1 MSKVRVDGMAEA
13 LGAVLEDYG
22 QEVRDTVKRTVKAAG
37 ESCKE
42 DIQRRS
48 PARKQRRAYQK
59 GWRCETVYDGPKGI
73 RVRVGNKT
81 KGQLTHLLEHGHAK
95 VGGGRVEGIPHI
107 RPAEEKM
114 QRQLL
119 LDLKEAL
126 EE

>member
-1 MSKVRVDGMAEA
+1 MGKVRVDRMAEA

-114 QRQLL
+114 ERQLL

>member
-1 MSKVRVDGMAEA
+1 MGKVRVDGMAEA

-114 QRQLL
+114 ERQLL

-126 EE
+126 EK

>member
-1 MSKVRVDGMAEA
+1 MGKVRVDGMAEA
-13 LGAVLEDYG
+13 LGAMLEDYG

-59 GWRCETVYDGPKGI
+59 GWRTEVVYDGPGGV
-73 RVRVGNKT
+73 RVRIFNKT

-114 QRQLL
+114 ERQLL
-119 LDLKEAL
+119 LDLKEEL
-126 EE
+126 EK

>member
-1 MSKVRVDGMAEA
+1 MGKVRVDGMAEA

-126 EE
+126 EK

>member
-1 MSKVRVDGMAEA
+1 MGKVRVDGMAEA

>member
-1 MSKVRVDGMAEA
+1 MGKASVDGMAEA
-13 LGAVLEDYG
+13 LGAMLEDYG
-22 QEVRDTVKRTVKAAG
+22 REVTDTVKRTVKAAG
-37 ESCKE
+37 KSCKE

-48 PARKQRRAYQK
+48 PARKQRGAYRK
-59 GWRCETVYDGPKGI
+59 GWRTEVVYDGPGGV
-73 RVRVGNKT
+73 RVRIFNKT

-114 QRQLL
+114 ERQLL

>member
-1 MSKVRVDGMAEA
+1 MGKVRVDGMAEA

-48 PARKQRRAYQK
+48 PKRTGIYRK

-81 KGQLTHLLEHGHAK
+81 SGQLTHLLEHGHAK
-95 VGGGRVEGIPHI
+95 AGGGRVEGIPHI

>member
-22 QEVRDTVKRTVKAAG
+22 QEITETVKRTVKAAG

-48 PARKQRRAYQK
+48 PKRTGAYRK
-59 GWRCETVYDGPKGI
+59 GWRCETVYDGPNGI

-95 VGGGRVEGIPHI
+95 AGGGRVEGIPHI

-114 QRQLL
+114 ERQLL

-126 EE
+126 EK

>member
-1 MSKVRVDGMAEA
+1 MGKVRVDGMAEA

-22 QEVRDTVKRTVKAAG
+22 REVTDTVKRTVKAAG
-37 ESCKE
+37 KSCKE

-48 PARKQRRAYQK
+48 PKRTGAYRK
-59 GWRCETVYDGPKGI
+59 GWRCETVYDGPNGI

-95 VGGGRVEGIPHI
+95 AGGGRVEGIPHI

>member
-1 MSKVRVDGMAEA
+1 MGKVRVDEMAEA
-13 LGAVLEDYG
+13 LGAALYAYG
-22 QEVRDTVKRTVKAAG
+22 DEVKETVRRTVKAAG
-37 ESCKE
+37 EACKE

-48 PARKQRRAYQK
+48 PKRTGIYRK

-73 RVRVGNKT
+73 RVRVGNKST
-81 KGQLTHLLEHGHAK
+81 GQLTHLLEHGHAK
-95 VGGGRVEGIPHI
+95 AGGGRVEGIPHI